1 MKLMH
6 LDLNHYRHQNE
17 IRAEGYTLIEV
28 LVAMVIFTAM
38 LMLAGM
44 ALNQGLSQY
53 HGLAEK
59 GLNFWSYATNI
70 WMDKN
75 FNSTIDYYVHTKSDG
90 WFPYFKGSQEG
101 ISYVTLAPF
110 AGDLPVVAWVKNS
123 TEEKGGRSLIYY
135 ELPVYTKSYEE
146 IERNEIFSDYKKGAS
161 FKILNSVEDIEI
173 NFYGYD
179 LQGKKYSWVNTFD
192 GSKMKVIPSL
202 IKISY
207 RSEGKK
213 NNLIFNINVNSRAKS
228 GYEELY
234 PR

>member
-1 MKLMH
+1 MH
-6 LDLNHYRHQNE
+6 FDLSHYPRRNE
-17 IRAEGYTLIEV
+17 IKAHGYTLIEV
-28 LVAMVIFTAM
+28 LVAMVILSAM

-44 ALNQGLSQY
+44 SLNQGLMQY

-59 GLNFWSYATNI
+59 GLNFWKYAANI
-70 WMDKN
+70 WVDKN
-75 FNSTIDYYVHTKSDG
+75 FSSTTDYYVYTRSYG

-123 TEEKGGRSLIYY
+123 AEGNGKKSLIYY
-135 ELPVYTKSYEE
+135 ELPVYTKTYED
-146 IERNEIFSDYKKGAS
+146 IERNETFGEYKKGAS
-161 FKILNSVEDIEI
+161 FKILDSVEAIEI

-179 LQGKKYSWVNTFD
+179 LNEKRYKWFNTFN
-192 GSKMKVIPSL
+192 GSTMKVVPSL

-207 RSEGKK
+207 RNEGK
-213 NNLIFNINVNSRAKS
+213 NNKLMFNIKVNSRAKM
-228 GYEELY
+228 GYNDIY

>member
-1 MKLMH
+1 MH
-6 LDLNHYRHQNE
+6 LDLNHYRRRNE
-17 IRAEGYTLIEV
+17 IRTAGYTLIEV
-28 LVAMVIFTAM
+28 LVAMAIFTAM

-44 ALNQGLSQY
+44 ALNQGLKQY

-70 WMDKN
+70 WLDKN

-110 AGDLPVVAWVKNS
+110 AGDLPVVTWVKNIAG
-123 TEEKGGRSLIYY
+123 EKGGRSLIYY

-146 IERNEIFSDYKKGAS
+146 IERNEVLGDYKKGAS
-161 FKILNSVEDIEI
+161 FAILSSVEDIEI

-179 LQGKKYSWVNTFD
+179 LQERRYKWENTFN

-213 NNLIFNINVNSRAKS
+213 TNLMFNINVNSMTKM